1 MYYLTP
7 FEDFFQYKLSMT
19 KSVICSKWKMILIWR
34 IVQYT
39 YIFQLFLGNLGD
51 LEEISPS
58 VGRLASLRLFEEAI
72 EVNRRVYNNHHVYP
86 YTYLAGYYYR
96 AKEFPKAL
104 DTWANAADVIQL

>member
-1 MYYLTP
+1 MYCI
-7 FEDFFQYKLSMT
+7 FSFFFGIS
-19 KSVICSKWKMILIWR
+19 
-34 IVQYT
+34 
-39 YIFQLFLGNLGD
+39 GNLGD

-58 VGRLASLRLFEEAI
+58 VGRPPCLRLFEEAI
-72 EVNRRVYNNHHVYP
+72 EVNRRVFNNHHVYP